1 MKYPFVFVFCFLI
14 FGICVAQEPIS
25 DSEQFHL
32 WLKETTTKY
41 SEFLDK
47 NQLGM
52 TDKLMTVS
60 KTMTSLSQ
68 NIRNAAQTYQSAEMM
83 YSAIEA
89 DISGLSGRFLGYN
102 VTSVWDIAT
111 VLEQT
116 ADFMLEFDT
125 IGFWF
130 PNTQWSTANFLNSV
144 AYLNESL
151 ITTKKNY
158 NSMVDYWR
166 NSGKGPMGSYYMV
179 NAGIQERVAE
189 LTRLTH
195 QLCVMRGEIDVAS
208 KTLKVAQQNKNNYAG
223 DEKIDQL
230 RMGVERVSKLRYNY
244 LLTLDQFNLVIADLI
259 QLFDEHLFILRDMI
273 DKEVDDQIRKNIL
286 PQSPYYNPSR
296 GTPTYFHYREV
307 YKG

>member
-1 MKYPFVFVFCFLI
+1 MKENFLVLLLFFYGAICF
-14 FGICVAQEPIS
+14 AQEPIS
-25 DSEQFHL
+25 DAVQFQM

-52 TDKLMTVS
+52 TDKFMSVG

-83 YSAIEA
+83 YSSIEA

-125 IGFWF
+125 IGYWF
-130 PNTQWSTANFLNSV
+130 PGTQWSTTNFLNSV
-144 AYLNESL
+144 VYLNESL

-158 NSMVDYWR
+158 DFMVRYWR
-166 NSGKGPMGSYYMV
+166 DSGKGPMGSYYMV
-179 NAGIQERVAE
+179 NSDIQERVAK
-189 LTRLTH
+189 LAKLSH

-244 LLTLDQFNLVIADLI
+244 LLTLEDLNKVIAELV

-273 DKEVDDQIRKNIL
+273 DKEVDEQIRRNIL
-286 PQSPYYNPSR
+286 PPYHNPSR

-307 YKG
+307 FKGKA